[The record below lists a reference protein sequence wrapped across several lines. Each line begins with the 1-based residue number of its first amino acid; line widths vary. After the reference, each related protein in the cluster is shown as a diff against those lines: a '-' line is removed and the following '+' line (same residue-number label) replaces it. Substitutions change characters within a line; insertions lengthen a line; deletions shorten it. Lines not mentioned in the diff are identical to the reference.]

1 MTIRRLLKASMAV
14 ATALFVGSACYTYR
28 PVESPTPGAAVR
40 ASLTVEGSVRQSEYL
55 GTATRSLSGK
65 FVSAA
70 ANELRLDVIT
80 AQSRG
85 TFNDIILR
93 DTLSIPTDQVVVLEE
108 REISWLKTGII
119 AVAVTTVAAIGFGSV
134 TSGGGDSSSPGPP
147 PTTFEG
153 ISFPIF
159 QWGR

>member
-1 MTIRRLLKASMAV
+1 MTISRSIKASTTIA
-14 ATALFVGSACYTYR
+14 AILFVGSACYTYR
-28 PVESPTPGAAVR
+28 PIENPEPGAPVR

-70 ANELRLDVIT
+70 ANEVQLDVIT

-93 DTLSIPTDQVVVLEE
+93 DTLTIPNDQVVLLEG

-119 AVAVTTVAAIGFGSV
+119 AVAVTTVAALGFGSV
-134 TSGGGDSSSPGPP
+134 TSGGGESSGDGPP
-147 PTTFEG
+147 STTLDR